1 VCLSRLESSADRGWV
16 CLGAV
21 TGLLTFEQ
29 IGWDRLLFATDY
41 PHWDFDD
48 PRNALK
54 VQLPEQRKRLLL
66 HDNAVQLYGLSN

>member
-1 VCLSRLESSADRGWV
+1 MEEPDVPEDV
-16 CLGAV
+16 
-21 TGLLTFEQ
+21 LLTFEQ

-54 VQLPEQRKRLLL
+54 VQLPEARRRMLFRENAARLYRL
-66 HDNAVQLYGLSN
+66 H